1 MLALKMCTCTYRKN
15 IFVANINFGR
25 SFLDLLSTD
34 QQTGNKLAVSFLIT
48 FKLIFSGWTRK
59 TWTRNLRGIQVLI
72 FDTTR
77 LKGFLFNFPQSS
89 QFWDYCMF
97 SKRLTLASARELDDL
112 KLEEWKQ
119 LLFIKD
125 SYQLIHFDFYR
136 MSESFRNKKGFE
148 NFLSHSAMIL
158 WYTLALVDKL

>member
-1 MLALKMCTCTYRKN
+1 
-15 IFVANINFGR
+15 
-25 SFLDLLSTD
+25 
-34 QQTGNKLAVSFLIT
+34 
-48 FKLIFSGWTRK
+48 
-59 TWTRNLRGIQVLI
+59 
-72 FDTTR
+72 
-77 LKGFLFNFPQSS
+77 
-89 QFWDYCMF
+89 MF